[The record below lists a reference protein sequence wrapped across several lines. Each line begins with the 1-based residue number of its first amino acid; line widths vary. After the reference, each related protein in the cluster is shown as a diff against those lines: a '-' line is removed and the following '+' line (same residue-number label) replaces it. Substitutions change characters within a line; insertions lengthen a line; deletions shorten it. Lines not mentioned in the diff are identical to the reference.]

1 MQRLYHWNSFIL
13 ALGCAMETNV
23 VPSPPPHTHIHKKN
37 VMREIKQER
46 RGIQWNAFSHYS
58 NRLVAFSAAN
68 AGDIS
73 FCSLPCSDCSP
84 ASRSFIVFLFADESY
99 GKCSKW
105 WEASPQSSGR
115 RIRRGRCHRSEKNL
129 KKKMVK
135 YQLLFHKRWF
145 IFIYLLCLPSSHSPL
160 ASSLVALASEK
171 TMNGLQSLIFDWLP
185 SLRRKLLMI
194 AMIMQVIFIHNI
206 IIDQGLGSDSQSHL
220 GSSSLALKLKNHL
233 I

>member
-115 RIRRGRCHRSEKNL
+115 RIRRGRCHRSEKNV
-129 KKKMVK
+129 KKKNGKISASVSQTMIH
-135 YQLLFHKRWF
+135 LHLSA
-145 IFIYLLCLPSSHSPL
+145 LSSFFPFTPCFLSGSSGLRKDDEWL
-160 ASSLVALASEK
+160 AVFDLWLAAESAE
-171 TMNGLQSLIFDWLP
+171 
-185 SLRRKLLMI
+185 
-194 AMIMQVIFIHNI
+194 I
-206 IIDQGLGSDSQSHL
+206 IIDDRNDYAG
-220 GSSSLALKLKNHL
+220 N
-233 I
+233 IYT